1 MKNELEA
8 NFGRTLL
15 AVIAHLIKNAQ
26 KIPPPVI
33 EVARAVED
41 FTWENRDAAAKR
53 TLLRQV
59 AEMTESPSAIHRHF
73 EAYPHQFS
81 KDVYARYLSALKAYR
96 ESLGR

>member
-1 MKNELEA
+1 MKNEQEA

-15 AVIAHLIKNAQ
+15 ALVAHLIKNAQ
-26 KIPPPVI
+26 KIPAPVI

-53 TLLRQV
+53 TLVRQI
-59 AEMTESPSAIHRHF
+59 AESTEAPSAIQRHF

-81 KDVYARYLSALKAYR
+81 KDVFARYLSALKSYK
-96 ESLGR
+96 ESLGL